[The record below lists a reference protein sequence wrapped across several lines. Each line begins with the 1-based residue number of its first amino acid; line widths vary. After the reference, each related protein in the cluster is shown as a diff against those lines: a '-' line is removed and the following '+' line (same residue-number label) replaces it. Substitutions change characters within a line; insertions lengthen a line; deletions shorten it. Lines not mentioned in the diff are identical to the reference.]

1 MTERAVAWPGEHEE
15 HQEHQEREE
24 REEREERGERDAWD
38 EQEDRAGHDGPGLG
52 VDGGRDDD
60 RSSGDL
66 DDHADREELR
76 RRYYGLMQEL
86 RVLLPGAQVL
96 VAFLLTAPFANRFG
110 ELDRLGTT
118 LYLVALLSGMSAVV
132 LFVTPT
138 AVHRFGRR
146 QARHRRLADAVL
158 VTRVGIVLLGL
169 SLLAAQSVIVRL
181 VAGEA
186 AALTTT
192 IGAAALLGVLW
203 VLVPLRTRHT

>member
-1 MTERAVAWPGEHEE
+1 MTERVVAWPGEHEE
-15 HQEHQEREE
+15 RDERD
-24 REEREERGERDAWD
+24 ERDAWD
-38 EQEDRAGHDGPGLG
+38 ERDGRVERARRHGHGLR
-52 VDGGRDDD
+52 VDDGRDDD

>member
-1 MTERAVAWPGEHEE
+1 MTERSLAWPGGLHDPQVDDG
-15 HQEHQEREE
+15 HV
-24 REEREERGERDAWD
+24 D
-38 EQEDRAGHDGPGLG
+38 DRH
-52 VDGGRDDD
+52 VDDRHDDD

-118 LYLVALLSGMSAVV
+118 LYLAALLSGMSAVV
-132 LFVTPT
+132 FFVTPT

-146 QARHRRLADAVL
+146 QARRRRLADAIV

-169 SLLAAQSVIVRL
+169 SLLTAEAVIVRM
-181 VAGEA
+181 VAGGA
-186 AALTTT
+186 VALALTTAT
-192 IGAAALLGVLW
+192 AVLLAVLW
-203 VLVPLRTRHT
+203 VLVPLRTRRP